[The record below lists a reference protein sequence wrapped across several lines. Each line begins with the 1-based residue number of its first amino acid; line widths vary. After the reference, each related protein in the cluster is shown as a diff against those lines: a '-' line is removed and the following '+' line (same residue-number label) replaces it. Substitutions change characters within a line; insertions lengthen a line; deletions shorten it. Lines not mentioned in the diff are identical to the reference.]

1 MEPIRAAKSAD
12 RPGSFVPFTMT
23 NDCST
28 GNAIDQKKTSTNPDS
43 MHMNSKL
50 TITPRGSVITPAS
63 SEYEAARKVYNGM
76 IDRRPDVIVR
86 CANVADVRTAVNF
99 ARQERLTVAV
109 RGGGHNGAGL
119 GVCDHGLVIDLSPMK
134 GVRVDPVAN
143 TVRAEAGCTQAD
155 LNHAAQSFG
164 LAVPVGIISTTGIA
178 GLTLGGGTG
187 YLTRKYGLA
196 LDNLLEA
203 DVVLANGHL
212 VKASA
217 KENDDL
223 FWAIR
228 GGGGNFGIVTSF
240 LFRASPVGQLFAGP
254 MLWEMEHAREVLQ
267 WYSEIAPTL
276 PEDLYGFFAFL
287 KVPPGPPFPE
297 ELHYKTMCGIVW
309 AYCGPL
315 DKVEDAFRPVKKFRP
330 PKFEFTGP
338 MPYTVLQSMFDA
350 IYPPGLQ
357 WYWRGDFV
365 AEIPEKAIDEHLKF
379 AEQMPTLQSTMHLYP
394 VDGAASRVGRHE
406 TAFSYREA
414 KWSMVMVGVDPD
426 PANAEKIATWTKD
439 YWSALHPYS
448 LGGAYVNFM
457 MDEGIDR
464 IKATYRDNYDRLV
477 NIKRRYDPEN
487 FFHVNQ
493 NIRPD

>member
-1 MEPIRAAKSAD
+1 MNTSSELA
-12 RPGSFVPFTMT
+12 T
-23 NDCST
+23 
-28 GNAIDQKKTSTNPDS
+28 AI
-43 MHMNSKL
+43 
-50 TITPRGSVITPAS
+50 RGSVITPAS
-63 SEYEAARKVYNGM
+63 SEYEVARKVYNGM
-76 IDRRPDVIVR
+76 IDRHPDVIVR

-99 ARQERLTVAV
+99 ARQEGLTVAI

-119 GVCDHGLVIDLSPMK
+119 GVCDHGMVIDLSPMK
-134 GVRVDPVAN
+134 GVRVDPVN
-143 TVRAEAGCTQAD
+143 KTVRAEAGCTQAD

-164 LAVPVGIISTTGIA
+164 LAVPAGIISTTGIA

-187 YLTRKYGLA
+187 YLTRKYGLS
-196 LDNLLEA
+196 LDNLLEV
-203 DVVLANGHL
+203 DVVLADGSF
-212 VKASA
+212 VTASA
-217 KENDDL
+217 QENEDL

-240 LFRASPVGQLFAGP
+240 LFRGCPVDQVFAGP

-267 WYSEIAPTL
+267 WYREVALTL
-276 PEDLYGFFAFL
+276 PEELYGFFAFL

-297 ELHYKTMCGIVW
+297 ELHHQTMCAIVW

-315 DKVEDAFRPVKKFRP
+315 DQVEEAFKPVRKFFRA
-330 PKFEFTGP
+330 PKLELTGP
-338 MPYTVLQSMFDA
+338 MPYTALQSMFDGL
-350 IYPPGLQ
+350 YSPGLQ

-365 AEIPEKAIDEHLKF
+365 SEIPDQAIDEHLKF
-379 AEQMPTLQSTMHLYP
+379 AEQLPSLQSTMHLYP
-394 VDGAASRVGRHE
+394 VDGAASRVGRHD

-414 KWSMVMVGVDPD
+414 KWSMVIVGVDPD
-426 PANAEKIATWTKD
+426 PANAEKITNWTKD

-457 MDEGIDR
+457 MEEGIDR
-464 IKATYRDNYDRLV
+464 IKATYRDNYDRLLA
-477 NIKRRYDPEN
+477 IKRKYDPNN